1 MYANTKNWITAGL
14 VGLPL
19 YGALTLWSSL
29 TPQPDPATEYEAWT
43 NFVTTNE
50 YVVGHLIGSGIG
62 LIAGVFGTVALG
74 AYLTRGRSPALGL
87 WGMVIATLGAML
99 FLMPM
104 GVSTFS
110 APAEGFAFLASGER
124 AAELAPSL
132 SAQLFAITFLS
143 VIVLS
148 LIGNIILGIAVWRS
162 GILPRWTGVLWAAAP
177 LLMYVFGI
185 IYALVIGVQSTPP
198 TVPLG
203 AALLVVAGGGI
214 LAYSTRHPFV

>member
-19 YGALTLWSSL
+19 YGVLTLWSSL
-29 TPQPDPATEYEAWT
+29 TPQPDPATQYDAWAR
-43 NFVTTNE
+43 FVTTNE
-50 YVVGHLIGSGIG
+50 YVIGHLLGSGLG
-62 LIAGVFGTVALG
+62 LIAGIFGTFALG
-74 AYLTRGRSPALGL
+74 AYLASSRSAAIALT
-87 WGMVIATLGAML
+87 GMVVAVFGAAL
-99 FLMPM
+99 FLLPM

-110 APAEGFAFLASGER
+110 APAEGFGYIASGQR

-132 SAQLFAITFLS
+132 AGQLFALTFLL

-148 LIGNIILGIAVWRS
+148 LVGNIILGIAIWRS
-162 GILPRWTGVLWAAAP
+162 GMLPKWTGALWAAAP

-203 AALLVVAGGGI
+203 AALIVVAGSAI
-214 LAYSTRHPFV
+214 LWRSYRA